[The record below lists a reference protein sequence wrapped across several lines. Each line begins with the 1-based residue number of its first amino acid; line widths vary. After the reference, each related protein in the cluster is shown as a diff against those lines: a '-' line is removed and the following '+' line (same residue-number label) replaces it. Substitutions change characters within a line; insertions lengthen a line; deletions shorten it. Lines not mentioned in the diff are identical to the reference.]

1 MARQNL
7 GWLAAVFILSLTS
20 CQRAADSPK
29 VTPVSGEVFVDGVA
43 AKGATLV
50 FIPMEVPDAG
60 SRSWKLG
67 YPRATVNEEG
77 KFQVSTHTANDGAPT
92 GKYRITVVWWA
103 MDEESDQ
110 AAIPLRDQLGGRYSE
125 PANTPL
131 EVTVQDSP
139 IVLPRFDLGAK

>member
-1 MARQNL
+1 MKWQNVAWLVAVCIL
-7 GWLAAVFILSLTS
+7 GLAS
-20 CQRAADSPK
+20 CQRAVDSPK
-29 VTPVSGEVFVDGVA
+29 MTPVSGEVFVDGVA
-43 AKGATLV
+43 AKGATLL
-50 FIPMEVPDAG
+50 FIPMEAPEAG
-60 SRSWKLG
+60 SRTWKLG

-103 MDEESDQ
+103 MEEESDQ
-110 AAIPLRDQLGGRYSE
+110 AAIPLRDQLKGRYSE